1 MGEFT
6 EPVAG
11 DEHTTGTISHRR
23 LLIEM
28 MAITLLA
35 GVIGLIAGSGRFFAG
50 VLIGGAVSVIN
61 FLWLE
66 RSMRS
71 IFLAGGESPVFL
83 AIKYFLRYVLIGIV
97 VIVVYLTGAVPVPSV
112 ILGLGSFGFAV
123 VFEGITS
130 IFRNP

>member
-11 DEHTTGTISHRR
+11 DEQTTGTISHRR

-28 MAITLLA
+28 IVITLLIS
-35 GVIGLIAGSGRFFAG
+35 VIGLVAGSGRFFAG

-61 FLWLE
+61 FLWLD
-66 RSMRS
+66 RS
-71 IFLAGGESPVFL
+71 IRNVFLTGGERPGSL

-97 VIVVYLTGAVPVPSV
+97 VIGVYFTGAVSVPSV
-112 ILGLGSFGFAV
+112 ILGLASFAFAV
-123 VFEGITS
+123 VLEGITS
-130 IFRNP
+130 IFRNL